1 MPAKVR
7 QSSRQSEVDMSV
19 DAVKKYLRKW
29 DKQED
34 VLEFDSSSATVE
46 LAAQALGVEPERIAK
61 TISLQYEDSAILIV
75 TAGDAKIDNKKFK
88 A

>member
-46 LAAQALGVEPERIAK
+46 LAAQALGVGTGTDCK
-61 TISLQYEDSAILIV
+61 NHLLTV
-75 TAGDAKIDNKKFK
+75 
-88 A
+88 

>member
-61 TISLQYEDSAILIV
+61 PSPYSMKTV
-75 TAGDAKIDNKKFK
+75 RF
-88 A
+88 

>member
-29 DKQED
+29 DKLED
-34 VLEFDSSSATVE
+34 VLEFDSSSATVD
-46 LAAQALGVEPERIAK
+46 LDAQALGV
-61 TISLQYEDSAILIV
+61 
-75 TAGDAKIDNKKFK
+75 
-88 A
+88 